1 MICALSYHNIGY
13 IGGAVLYRLLQH
25 PSAKTF
31 DITALVRSPEK
42 VKKLES
48 FGVKGVVGSLDDYD
62 LVEDLVSKAHVIID
76 TVSGF
81 QLGLRFLADWHS
93 FIIG

>member
-1 MICALSYHNIGY
+1 MNS
-13 IGGAVLYRLLQH
+13 RLHIFSFLLLCWQ
-25 PSAKTF
+25 A
-31 DITALVRSPEK
+31 
-42 VKKLES
+42 KKLES

>member
-42 VKKLES
+42 AKKLES

-62 LVEDLVSKAHVIID
+62 LVEDLVSKAHVVVDI
-76 TVSGF
+76 VSGSTSGCLF
-81 QLGLRFLADWHS
+81 VSKF
-93 FIIG
+93 

>member
-1 MICALSYHNIGY
+1 MTCALSYHNIGY

-42 VKKLES
+42 AKKLES

>member
-42 VKKLES
+42 AKKLEKL
-48 FGVKGVVGSLDDYD
+48 GVKAVVGSFKKDLDVTEK
-62 LVEDLVSKAHVIID
+62 LSEQSHIVFNCVS
-76 TVSGF
+76 
-81 QLGLRFLADWHS
+81 AD
-93 FIIG
+93 GR